1 MFFGYPRY
9 LDAKLSE
16 SLPGVFRRPLANVTR
31 PWSSR
36 FAKGLEMEAG
46 ARYATWTSFLD
57 PDVRKRLLPDIRFR
71 EQSPE
76 QQMLELLRSG
86 KGSALDRIFRF
97 DLVRYI
103 PCDLLQLYDN
113 MTMAHS
119 LEARMPFCDVD
130 LVDEIARTPAAIR
143 FHGYRLRPMLRDMA
157 KKYLPEKVVKR
168 TKRESMIPIGRWFCN
183 ELRDYVESQFTRNRL
198 PAIVDFASVQ
208 SMWEEHKSGRA
219 DHGHVLWAVLLLGHW
234 LRKISGKHRLI
245 AG

>member
-1 MFFGYPRY
+1 
-9 LDAKLSE
+9 
-16 SLPGVFRRPLANVTR
+16 
-31 PWSSR
+31 
-36 FAKGLEMEAG
+36 
-46 ARYATWTSFLD
+46 
-57 PDVRKRLLPDIRFR
+57 
-71 EQSPE
+71 
-76 QQMLELLRSG
+76 
-86 KGSALDRIFRF
+86 
-97 DLVRYI
+97 
-103 PCDLLQLYDN
+103 
-113 MTMAHS
+113 
-119 LEARMPFCDVD
+119 MPFCDVD